1 MAKATDIIDGKEDC
15 EEIVEKEDEILKLAI
30 HYVQNGSYP
39 PGLSRDKE
47 RAIRKRAAT
56 VSCDKGEVFVQ
67 RKQRKVKVVTSA
79 NEHERIL
86 KACHSKPTSGHFRL
100 TKTWKRIA
108 ERFYWKGIVSDVRQ
122 LVSIMKSSL
131 QTSCFTLV

>member
-39 PGLSRDKE
+39 PGLSRDKK

-67 RKQRKVKVVTSA
+67 NSA
-79 NEHERIL
+79 R
-86 KACHSKPTSGHFRL
+86 
-100 TKTWKRIA
+100 
-108 ERFYWKGIVSDVRQ
+108 
-122 LVSIMKSSL
+122 
-131 QTSCFTLV
+131 

>member
-39 PGLSRDKE
+39 PGLSRDKK
-47 RAIRKRAAT
+47 RAHQMLFVFYSCSLSYSIRKRAVT

-67 RKQRKVKVVTSA
+67 KKNSA
-79 NEHERIL
+79 RSRS
-86 KACHSKPTSGHFRL
+86 HSQQMSVNK
-100 TKTWKRIA
+100 
-108 ERFYWKGIVSDVRQ
+108 Y
-122 LVSIMKSSL
+122 
-131 QTSCFTLV
+131 